1 MYMGASKRGI
11 VLTGLALAVALGG
24 AAVGHR
30 VLANRQDAAQ
40 TAPPEAAESTPSDAD
55 ALMLADYDATVYTEL
70 DEPVL
75 LSAIADGKPLVM
87 NFWATWCPYCVQ
99 EMPDLR
105 DIYERFGDQVNFAFI
120 DVTDG
125 QRETRDK
132 AAAWLADN
140 GFDELPAYYDT
151 DLAASTAFGAYSL
164 PTTVV
169 VSADGQILT
178 VSPGVI
184 DPELLSGALAGLV

>member
-1 MYMGASKRGI
+1 
-11 VLTGLALAVALGG
+11 
-24 AAVGHR
+24 

-40 TAPPEAAESTPSDAD
+40 TAPSEAAEPASTDAD

-99 EMPDLR
+99 EMPDFK

-151 DLAASTAFGAYSL
+151 DLAASTAFGAHSL